1 MPEDAGLIWNFI
13 LTAAGGSFIWWVRG
27 ISSQVQDVRRRIAD
41 TREEVAKTYVTKGD
55 LQQDMKDLM
64 SIADQGLV
72 MPPKSTCFDPKARSG
87 IFLRFS

>member
-27 ISSQVQDVRRRIAD
+27 ISSQVQVVRRRIAD

-55 LQQDMKDLM
+55 LQQDMKALM
-64 SIADQGLV
+64 IR
-72 MPPKSTCFDPKARSG
+72 FDRLEEKFDRLMLPRQ
-87 IFLRFS
+87 IP

>member
-27 ISSQVQDVRRRIAD
+27 ISSQVQDVRLRISD

-64 SIADQGLV
+64 SR
-72 MPPKSTCFDPKARSG
+72 FDRLEEKFDRLMVSRSVP
-87 IFLRFS
+87 